1 MLLLIL
7 NIQTVQVF
15 LCHNL
20 SRDVLFLKD
29 CVGPEVEKACADPVA
44 GSVILLENLR
54 FHVEEEGKGKDASGN
69 KVGPVISTLVGVR
82 RAEYMRL

>member
-7 NIQTVQVF
+7 NFQTVQVF

-29 CVGPEVEKACADPVA
+29 CVGPEVEKACADPAA
-44 GSVILLENLR
+44 GSVILLENLC
-54 FHVEEEGKGKDASGN
+54 FHVEEEGREKMLLG
-69 KVGPVISTLVGVR
+69 TR
-82 RAEYMRL
+82 